1 MYQIFVV
8 EDELLIRQSIRNAI
22 EKMQGPY
29 VFCGEAS
36 DGEMALSMMQEL
48 MPDIL
53 LTDIRMPFLDGFELI
68 RHAKAMMPWLKT
80 VIISG
85 YGDFAFAQKAIT
97 LGVDQYLL
105 KPLRPG
111 ELYRVIEEM
120 AGQIEKEKDQAA
132 HRSSFDPD
140 EVHTALKHH
149 FMQQLLLGETET
161 GALLERARALELDIV
176 RPRYLTAICFF
187 DTQNPDQRALRSAVR
202 EILKRMELP
211 LYDFDGADRVTV
223 VACDQDSQ
231 ALNEKMYRFITALK
245 HEIKD
250 LCPVVTT
257 VIANEVQRLGSICDA
272 YKTASNLLKKVA
284 SAAPGQVI
292 NAGDTAQVAAE
303 IVQFTGPFGE
313 AFQQR
318 LQFASPQD
326 VSSLLKEA
334 MEKDGAPFDS
344 MLMRY
349 YALIDLMKIATRLT
363 AQAGG
368 MDEKDAAAQLSAEFD
383 VFTASGA
390 LDTFKKTAEDI
401 LKRALSARSE
411 TAPAKYS
418 HVISQAEKYV
428 EENYADPNIS
438 LISAA
443 RHVSMSAAHFS
454 TVFSQSTGRSFI
466 SCLTAV
472 RMEKAKALLS
482 GTSMKLADIAM
493 AIGYNEPNYFS
504 HVFRKAEG
512 MTPKEY
518 RSRCMGQ

>member
-85 YGDFAFAQKAIT
+85 YGDFTFAQKAIS

-111 ELYRVIEEM
+111 ELYKVIEEM
-120 AGQIEKEKDQAA
+120 AAQIEKEKDRTA

-149 FMQQLLLGETET
+149 FMQQLLYGETET
-161 GALLERARALELDIV
+161 GALLERARALGLDIV
-176 RPRYLTAICFF
+176 RPRYLTAVCYF
-187 DTQNPDQRALRSAVR
+187 DTQNPDQRALRNAVR
-202 EILKRMELP
+202 EVLKRMDLP
-211 LYDFDGADRVTV
+211 LYDFDGADQVAV

-231 ALNEKMYRFITALK
+231 ALNERIYRFITALK
-245 HEIKD
+245 HEIMD

-257 VIANEVQRLGSICDA
+257 VIASEVQRLGAICDA
-272 YKTASNLLKKVA
+272 YKTAVQLLKKVV

-292 NAGDTAQVAAE
+292 NAGDTAQVTAD
-303 IVQFTGPFGE
+303 IVQFSGPFGE

-318 LQFASPQD
+318 LQFASPQEAPA
-326 VSSLLKEA
+326 LLREVL
-334 MEKDGAPFDS
+334 EKDGSPFDS

-349 YALIDLMKIATRLT
+349 SALIDLMKIATRLT
-363 AQAGG
+363 AQALGI
-368 MDEKDAAAQLSAEFD
+368 DEKDAAAQLSAEFD
-383 VFTASGA
+383 VFSASGT
-390 LDTFKKTAEDI
+390 LESFKKTAEDI
-401 LKRALSARSE
+401 LKKALSVRSE
-411 TAPAKYS
+411 NPPAKYS
-418 HVISQAEKYV
+418 HIISQAEKYV

-472 RMEKAKALLS
+472 RMEKAKVLLAS
-482 GTSMKLADIAM
+482 TNMKLADIAM

-504 HVFRKAEG
+504 HVFRKSEG

-518 RSRCMGQ
+518 RMRAAGQ